1 MSKLVILLGL
11 LMAGCNSGTS
21 NVSGNLTNSTDKV
34 AVNNGAEATYY
45 SLDNYTVT
53 STFEESGVMYVGTE
67 SGLFVSNTNGER
79 WTLKS
84 TNSGL
89 SSNKITHI
97 SGHGSIIYVVAEG
110 CINVSNDAGQT
121 WKLLQTSYSGE
132 YNGVSYSNGIIFLSG
147 VSSNKATSPLS
158 FINISSDE
166 GKTWNQIQLG
176 ENTVKVDSIYVDNGV
191 LYYIDTSTSMVYR
204 TKDLGKSYSY
214 TGLITAKGE
223 RPNLYSVAAHNNIVA
238 VGTDHGVA
246 VTTSTDSSWKTST
259 FTFFTTSNGLG
270 SNDVKAVT
278 IDNNGKLLAAT
289 DSGLSVSYDNG
300 KSFVNYLPTSYN
312 QLNSPIIKSV
322 YANDSLIMV
331 GTING
336 LSYYNNSTQ
345 LIWGLVGS
353 TDYTSSITG
362 DSDQTYFAGY
372 KKGLTIINGNS
383 VQSKTYTGTN
393 YGLYDGYS
401 LSTYVESNTIYVGS
415 LGGLSISRNR
425 GTTWV
430 YKTYLNGITG
440 AVNSV
445 VASGN
450 NIYLGTLGGG
460 LNISHDGGETWVRK
474 NINSNDNVI
483 NTLFIDGK
491 NIYAGTIHRGVAV
504 STDNG
509 NNWKNFIL
517 DPAGIFDGEDV
528 SVYSIFAVGNAIY
541 AGTDQGLYVSLDA
554 GKTWS
559 RKTDN
564 LNQSVY
570 GVYASVGN
578 IYVALADGSK
588 AISLDGTHFTKFS
601 PFSRYTTSAY
611 AIYERLGAI
620 FVGNDYHTEYGIKK

>member
-1 MSKLVILLGL
+1 MSKLIILLGL
-11 LMAGCNSGTS
+11 LIAGCNSGTS
-21 NVSGNLTNSTDKV
+21 NVGGNLTNSTDKV
-34 AVNNGAEATYY
+34 AVKNITETTYY
-45 SLDNYTVT
+45 NLNGYTVT

-67 SGLFVSNTNGER
+67 SGLFVSDTNGER

-84 TNSGL
+84 LSNGL

-97 SGHGSIIYVVAEG
+97 SGHGSTVYVVAAG
-110 CINVSNDAGQT
+110 YVNVSNDAGHT
-121 WKLLQTSYSGE
+121 WKLLQTTYSGG
-132 YNGVSYSNGIIFLSG
+132 YNGVFYSNGIIFLS
-147 VSSNKATSPLS
+147 ATSNNNATN
-158 FINISSDE
+158 FINISNDE
-166 GKTWNQIQLG
+166 GKTWSQIQLG
-176 ENTVKVDSIYVDNGV
+176 ANTVKVDSIYVDNGV
-191 LYYIDTSTSMVYR
+191 LYYIDTSTSTVYR

-223 RPNLYSVAAHNNIVA
+223 RPYLYSVAAHNNVVA

-270 SNDVKAVT
+270 SNDVKAIA

-289 DSGLSVSYDNG
+289 GSGLSVSHDNG
-300 KSFVNYLPTSYN
+300 KSFANYLPTNYN
-312 QLNSPIIKSV
+312 QLSSPILKSV
-322 YANDSLIMV
+322 YANDRLIMV
-331 GTING
+331 GAING
-336 LSYYNNSTQ
+336 LSYYNNTTQ
-345 LIWGLVGS
+345 LIWGLSGS

-362 DSDQTYFAGY
+362 DGAQTYFAGY

-401 LSTYVESNTIYVGS
+401 LSTYVENNTIYVGS
-415 LGGLSISRNR
+415 LGGLSISRN
-425 GTTWV
+425 GGMTWA

-445 VASGN
+445 VANGSD
-450 NIYLGTLGGG
+450 IYLGTFGGG
-460 LNISHDGGETWVRK
+460 IDISHDGGETWIRK

-483 NTLFIDGK
+483 NTLFINGK
-491 NIYAGTIHRGVAV
+491 NIYAGTIHRGVAI

-517 DPAGIFDGEDV
+517 DLAVIFDGEDA
-528 SVYSIFAVGNAIY
+528 SVYSIFAVGNEIY

-564 LNQSVY
+564 LDQAVY
-570 GVYASVGN
+570 GVYVSVGN
-578 IYVALADGSK
+578 IYVVLADGSK

-601 PFSRYTTSAY
+601 PVGRYTTSAY
-611 AIYERLGAI
+611 AIYERLGTVI
-620 FVGNDYHTEYGIKK
+620 VGNDYYTEYGIKK